1 MPELTFRVCGAH
13 PIRAAA
19 APMIGLQ
26 LEISSAP
33 EQQPI
38 QTVVLNCQIQIEASR
53 RRYSAREQERLRNVF
68 GEPER
73 WAQTV
78 RALLWTNL
86 TAVVP
91 AFTGSTRTE
100 LAVPCTF
107 DLSVAAATYFH
118 AVEGDPATPGF
129 DPSRDLSSDLS
140 LDRNG
145 AVGSPVPIILLF
157 SGTTFYRNA
166 AGLLQA
172 SPISWNTEAR
182 YALPA
187 GIWQECIDL
196 HHPNTAWL
204 GLRRDVFERL
214 YDFKVKHGL
223 ATFDEAVERMVERA
237 SEVGA

>member
-1 MPELTFRVCGAH
+1 MPELTFRVSGAH
-13 PIRAAA
+13 AIRAAA
-19 APMIGLQ
+19 APTIGLQ
-26 LEISSAP
+26 LEISSTP
-33 EQQPI
+33 ERQPI
-38 QTVVLNCQIQIEASR
+38 QTVVLNCQIQIEAAR
-53 RRYSAREQERLRNVF
+53 RRYAAGEQARLRNLF
-68 GEPER
+68 GDPER
-73 WAQTV
+73 WADTV
-78 RALLWTNL
+78 RSLLWTNL

-107 DLSVAAATYFH
+107 DLSVAAASYFH
-118 AVEGDPATPGF
+118 AVEG
-129 DPSRDLSSDLS
+129 
-140 LDRNG
+140 G
-145 AVGSPVPIILLF
+145 AVPIILLF

-166 AGLLQA
+166 DGLLQA
-172 SPISWNTEAR
+172 APISWNTEAR

-223 ATFDEAVERMVERA
+223 ATFDEAVERMVEHA